1 MTDEVIVTNEV
12 MNGGQ
17 PGTPLPDAGVG
28 SRAGLLS
35 DVKVVDLTG
44 FLAGPFAGMILADM
58 GAHVTK
64 VEPLSGDATRRSPSH
79 FFQGD
84 SAYFLAINRNK
95 RSLAMDIKSPQG
107 REILQRMIAS
117 SDVILDNLRA
127 EQRKAVGLDF
137 ADLQRVNPQI
147 VSCSITGFGSDGP
160 YRDRPAYDIIV
171 EAMGGVMSLTGPVG
185 GPSVRAGVPIGDIT
199 ASLYAAIGTLAGL
212 EARRA
217 HGHGVHIDV
226 AMLDCQISLL
236 SYLAQYY
243 LVGGVVPSHQGRE
256 HVSIPTYNTF
266 GSKDGR
272 EIVVAANTE
281 GMWRSLCGVLG
292 RGDLLAEERFAT
304 PATRL
309 QHRDELVSILQAETG
324 KWDADELYQALV
336 DAEVPAAPINSIDV
350 TLRDP
355 QVQHRQMVVRVP
367 HRRGGEYVSLAS
379 PIKVDGA
386 PGEPFSSP
394 PGLGA
399 DSTDVLAD
407 LGYTAEEI
415 SGLLATGAVAGGHPD
430 RQTQGVS

>member
-1 MTDEVIVTNEV
+1 MADDVIDRPHA
-12 MNGGQ
+12 GG
-17 PGTPLPDAGVG
+17 PPPDAGLG
-28 SRAGLLS
+28 RRAGLLS

-44 FLAGPFAGMILADM
+44 FLAGPFAGMILADL
-58 GAHVTK
+58 GASVTK
-64 VEPLSGDATRRSPSH
+64 VEPLTGDATRRSPPYFH
-79 FFQGD
+79 QGD

-107 REILQRMIAS
+107 RLILQRLVAS

-127 EQRKAVGLDF
+127 EQRTALGLGFD
-137 ADLQRVNPQI
+137 DLQRINPRI

-171 EAMGGVMSLTGPVG
+171 EAMGGIMSLTGPVG

-212 EARRA
+212 EARRS
-217 HGHGVHIDV
+217 HGQGVHIDV
-226 AMLDCQISLL
+226 GMLDCQISLL

-243 LVGGVVPSHQGRE
+243 LIGGLVPTHQGRE

-281 GMWRSLCGVLG
+281 GMWTSLCHVLH
-292 RGDLLAEERFAT
+292 RDDLVEHERFRTSAS
-304 PATRL
+304 RL
-309 QHRDELVSILQAETG
+309 EHRDELVSILQSETA
-324 KWDADELYQALV
+324 KWTADDLYQALV
-336 DAEVPAAPINSIDV
+336 AAHVPAAPINSIDV

-355 QVQHRQMVVRVP
+355 QVVHRQMVVKVP
-367 HRRGGEYVSLAS
+367 HRSGGEYLSLAS
-379 PIKVDGA
+379 PIKVDA
-386 PGEPFSSP
+386 EPGEDFSAP

-399 DSTDVLAD
+399 DSEAVLRD
-407 LGYTAEEI
+407 LGYTPGEIAEI
-415 SGLLATGAVAGGHPD
+415 VTAGAVRTTRPD
-430 RQTQGVS
+430 RQTQGVL